1 MKVYTYSEARQHLSS
16 VLEEARR
23 EGGVR
28 IRRRD
33 GQMFEVRPEQSKA
46 SPLDVQALDLGFSRK
61 EIVDFIRTGRKPTKR
76 AIKALQPTS
85 PSAVPSA
92 RKKRSP
98 RRG

>member
-33 GQMFEVRPEQSKA
+33 GQVFEVRPEQSKS

-61 EIVDFIRTGRKPTKR
+61 EIIDFIRTGRKPTKR
-76 AIKALQPTS
+76 ANKALQPS
-85 PSAVPSA
+85 PPSAVPS
-92 RKKRSP
+92 RKKRAP